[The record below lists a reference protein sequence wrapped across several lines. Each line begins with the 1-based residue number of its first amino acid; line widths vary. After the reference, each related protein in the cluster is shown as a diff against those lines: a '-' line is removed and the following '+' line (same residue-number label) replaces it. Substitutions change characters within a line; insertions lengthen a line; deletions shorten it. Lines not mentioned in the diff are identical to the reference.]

1 MRKYFIALLISSCLS
16 SIYAQNYNGKI
27 VDAQTQNPL
36 AFANVVLLQKQ
47 DSTFVAGAI
56 TDTLG
61 NFSFNVIQNNYL
73 LKISFIGY
81 KTQFVKIENKNI
93 GTINLA
99 LDSEIKLSEL
109 TVTASR
115 PIYKLESGGIST
127 DIQNSRLKEIGNA
140 SDVLG
145 QLPLVNKSG
154 DDYTVFG
161 KGEPLIYVNNRLLR
175 SNSELERI
183 NSSQIKKVTVIT
195 NPSAEYDATTKAV
208 IKIETLKA
216 QGEGLSG
223 SIHSGADTKQFI
235 VFGHDEMADLN
246 YHTKKI
252 DLFGTVYYSE
262 GYNIT
267 NSEGQCYLYQPERI
281 FLSKET
287 SSRIDGGQNYG
298 YQAGAIYHINSD
310 NEAGIYYD
318 YNKLPYFVRHR
329 QADMS
334 IFINDIFQETLN
346 SDQNAV
352 QNIQSN
358 YVNAY
363 YDGKLTK
370 HLSTKLDIDYANGNT
385 DEDLTINNIYDNNRS
400 NKTVTFTNQNY
411 NLFAAKLVL
420 SMALGEDN
428 LKYGAEYCYTDNK
441 QDLKIT
447 ERADAID
454 ILAPSNNIAKQNLF
468 AAFATYSKKLGKFS
482 IDLGL
487 RYENVDFQYF
497 VDNQKQQEESKIY
510 NNLFPKLNITYAID
524 NIELTAGYNRTIK
537 RPSYFQLRNRV
548 MYDNPYWYETGN
560 PLLKPTINNSI
571 TSSAKWKDF
580 LFSANYAVLQQA
592 VIFVSEIYQQDI
604 ILSKTYNLDNV
615 KNLSLSAFYSKT
627 IRVWQP
633 SLELNMSKEFITYGN
648 QTFNEPIYYIK
659 LKNNFQFNKTFQI
672 GLETNYTSC
681 GNSDMYYNYDR
692 FQINI
697 YLVKTFFNDKLR
709 INFYGTDIFDT
720 DRSNAYFN
728 INNIYYPHKHDFKC
742 RPQFSVSLSYRF
754 NSTGSKYKGEQA
766 SDELNRL

>member
-1 MRKYFIALLISSCLS
+1 MRKYFTGVLISCCLS
-16 SIYAQNYNGKI
+16 NIYAQNYSGKI
-27 VDAQTQNPL
+27 VDVQTQNPL

-47 DSTFVAGAI
+47 DSAFVAGAI

-61 NFSFNVIQNNYL
+61 NFSFNAIQNNYL

-81 KTQFVKIENKNI
+81 KTQFVEIENKNI

-99 LDSEIKLSEL
+99 PDSEIKLSEL
-109 TVTASR
+109 TVTAYR
-115 PIYKLESGGIST
+115 PIYKLEDGGIST

-208 IKIETLKA
+208 IKIETLKV

-223 SIHSGADTKQFI
+223 SIYSRANTKQFI
-235 VFGHDEMADLN
+235 SFGHSEMVDLN
-246 YHTKKI
+246 YRTKKL
-252 DLFGTVYYSE
+252 DLFGTVFYGDGE
-262 GYNIT
+262 DIT
-267 NSEGQCYLYQPERI
+267 NTKGQLYLYQPERI

-287 SSRIDGGQNYG
+287 SKRIDGGQNYG
-298 YQAGAIYHINSD
+298 YQAGAIYSINSD

-318 YNKLPYFVRHR
+318 YNKLPDFIRHR

-352 QNIQSN
+352 QNIQTN

-363 YDGKLTK
+363 YNGKLTK
-370 HLSTKLDIDYANGNT
+370 CLSVKLDIDYANGNT
-385 DEDLTINNIYDNNRS
+385 DEDQTINNVYDNNTA

-420 SMALGEDN
+420 SMPLGKDN
-428 LKYGAEYCYTDNK
+428 LNYGTEYCYTDNK
-441 QDLKIT
+441 QNLKII

-468 AAFATYSKKLGKFS
+468 AAFAAYSKKLSKFS
-482 IDLGL
+482 INLGL
-487 RYENVDFQYF
+487 RYENIDFQYF
-497 VDNQKQQEESKIY
+497 MDNQKQQEESKIY
-510 NNLFPKLNITYAID
+510 DNLFPKLNITYAIN
-524 NIELTAGYNRTIK
+524 NIELMAGYNRTIK

-548 MYDNPYWYETGN
+548 MYDSPYWYETGN

-571 TSSAKWKDF
+571 TSSAKWKGF

-592 VIFVSEIYQQDI
+592 IVFISERYQQDI
-604 ILSKTYNLDNV
+604 ILSKTDNLGNV

-627 IRVWQP
+627 VRFWQP
-633 SLELNMSKEFITYGN
+633 SLELNMSKEFINYDN
-648 QTFNEPIYYIK
+648 QTFNEPVYYIK

-692 FQINI
+692 FRIDV
-697 YLVKTFFNDKLR
+697 YLAKTFFNDNLR

-720 DRSNAYFN
+720 DRGNGYFN
-728 INNIYYPHKHDFKC
+728 INNIYFPHKTDFKC
-742 RPQFSVSLSYRF
+742 RPRFSVSLSYRF
-754 NSTGSKYKGEQA
+754 NSTNSKYKGEQA